1 MDHLAGE
8 KSILRISV
16 RAIIY
21 DDRLAPAGQ
30 TSGVGV
36 ETGEKGR
43 KDSRVF
49 RTKNDTSLI
58 RS

>member
-8 KSILRISV
+8 KNILRISV

-30 TSGVGV
+30 TSGVGI
-36 ETGEKGR
+36 ETRRDREERQLNVQDKEGHK
-43 KDSRVF
+43 
-49 RTKNDTSLI
+49 SL
-58 RS
+58 S